1 MAEIIDDIIS
11 HSDTVKTG
19 YWRGQSYDVVFYIK
33 GDDVVITQI
42 TGEFVTIMKDG
53 VNNERVKNARNK

>member
-11 HSDTVKTG
+11 HPDTVKTG
-19 YWRGQSYDVVFYIK
+19 YWRGQSDDVVFYIK
-33 GDDVVITQI
+33 GDDVVITKI
-42 TGEFVTIMKDG
+42 GGEFVTIMKDG